1 MTVRDMPMNG
11 TVGRAKTLARIRRE
25 GVARAARAGVDTTDR
40 AAVRRF
46 TDAYSSV
53 TLAGIGDR
61 ARCRCG
67 GPRHDVI
74 TAPMGAT
81 P

>member
-1 MTVRDMPMNG
+1 MGING
-11 TVGRAKTLARIRRE
+11 SVGRARAMARIRRE

-40 AAVRRF
+40 AAVWRF
-46 TDAYSSV
+46 ATAEADA
-53 TLAGIGDR
+53 TLAGIRER

-74 TAPMGAT
+74 TAPRE
-81 P
+81 PLR